1 MTAAT
6 ATVVAGGGTH
16 VAFMAALLDLAS
28 RDELAFVAEDR
39 PDQVGIAFRGGET
52 ADPRVLLNRRNPIG
66 EAETWLLGE
75 LKASL
80 AIAARRGSNDD
91 DAPPSPEMVAAGMQM
106 FGSLLRMSA
115 AADDGFE
122 ARAARE
128 HGLDGLAMPDAASI
142 ERAYEARTGH
152 PMSDKARAGIE
163 HVTSGMSVASAMSNP
178 AAVAA
183 DPERFASMLEQMR
196 DEPTTPEEHRRLV
209 SQLHDWAAKA
219 TSAPPTPRRILAGDA
234 RHLQAPFLFGTLL
247 QTYAKRHGWI
257 GGLSVIATVKWTLL
271 AALELVGRHRP
282 RGRREPQRRGAPAI
296 PRRRNRRRRRG
307 DLSHRRPDARAV
319 AGGRR
324 DEGAARGLPAHA
336 RGDLRRG
343 ELARGHRRHPA
354 PAVAR
359 DARPGDRLG
368 DGARPAARVE
378 TLMVRTSEAVA
389 TWRHARDR
397 LRAGLVLRGLAGA
410 GRERR
415 GSQRAP
421 R

>member
-1 MTAAT
+1 M
-6 ATVVAGGGTH
+6 
-16 VAFMAALLDLAS
+16 
-28 RDELAFVAEDR
+28 
-39 PDQVGIAFRGGET
+39 GIAFRGGET

-196 DEPTTPEEHRRLV
+196 DEPTTPEEHRQLV

-219 TSAPPTPRRILAGDA
+219 TSAPPKPQRILAGDA

-271 AALELVGRHRP
+271 AALELVAGIALAVVGSRSGVVPLQSLGGGIAAGGVATYLIGGQMPALSQEGAVMKAQLAAYRRTLAATFDAASSLEDTVGTQRLP
-282 RGRREPQRRGAPAI
+282 WLETPDQAIVWGMALGLRREI
-296 PRRRNRRRRRG
+296 
-307 DLSHRRPDARAV
+307 
-319 AGGRR
+319 
-324 DEGAARGLPAHA
+324 
-336 RGDLRRG
+336 
-343 ELARGHRRHPA
+343 
-354 PAVAR
+354 
-359 DARPGDRLG
+359 
-368 DGARPAARVE
+368 E

-389 TWRHARDR
+389 SGDTPVTAYAPAWYSAGSPAPGASDAAAARAS
-397 LRAGLVLRGLAGA
+397 LTNAAAMFAGIEAIGSERASAND
-410 GRERR
+410 GR
-415 GSQRAP
+415 
-421 R
+421 